1 MFFDSCFAY
10 FPCSFVG
17 MSVHDVDYFLNLSPV
32 CLMIKVWEYSHLSHI
47 NYFEPEVVKV
57 FRKNLEKC
65 IEALNQVWDTE
76 NFVWLEFA
84 LLWFQF
90 ERNKL
95 ERLMQARD
103 EGFKEKLIKSILK
116 RDESV
121 LMTTIFF
128 PETNFF

>member
-1 MFFDSCFAY
+1 
-10 FPCSFVG
+10 
-17 MSVHDVDYFLNLSPV
+17 
-32 CLMIKVWEYSHLSHI
+32 MIKVWEYSHLSHI

-57 FRKNLEKC
+57 FSKNLEKC

-76 NFVWLEFA
+76 HYVFLEFS

-103 EGFKEKLIKSILK
+103 EDF
-116 RDESV
+116 
-121 LMTTIFF
+121 
-128 PETNFF
+128 